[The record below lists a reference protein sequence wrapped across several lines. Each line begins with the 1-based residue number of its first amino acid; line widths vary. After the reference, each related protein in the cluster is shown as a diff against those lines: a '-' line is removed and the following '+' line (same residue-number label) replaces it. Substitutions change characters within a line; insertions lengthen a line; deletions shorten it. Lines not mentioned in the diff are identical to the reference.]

1 MITTTLACADY
12 LHLEEDIRALDR
24 AGSDWFHI
32 DIMDGHFV
40 PNLCLNFDIVRA
52 IRTISETPMDVHL
65 MVNNPLKYV
74 EVMAKSGVEAACTH
88 LNTDDSVHE
97 FLEALEEHGIRKGI
111 ALAPGDPA
119 EAAIPFLSKIDF
131 VLLLFV
137 NPGFSGQ
144 QFQPEVLKKLEVI
157 AAARK
162 VCDRQFIIAADGGVS
177 FENAGEL
184 IGRGADMLVAGAFA
198 NYDGRAPLYERTKE
212 FCKVCKDLQELYGGQ
227 ISDKDRRKV

>member
-12 LHLEEDIRALDR
+12 LHLKEDIRALDR

-52 IRTISETPMDVHL
+52 IRAISETPMDVHL

-74 EVMAKSGVEAACTH
+74 EVMAQNGVEAACTH
-88 LNTDDSVHE
+88 LNTDDSVHD
-97 FLEALEEHGIRKGI
+97 FLKALEEHGIRKGI
-111 ALAPGDPA
+111 ALAPGDPV
-119 EAAIPFLSKIDF
+119 EAAIPFLSQIDF

-137 NPGFSGQ
+137 SPGFSGQ
-144 QFQPEVLKKLEVI
+144 QFRPEILKKLEAI

-162 VCDRQFIIAADGGVS
+162 ICGRQFIIEADGGVS

-184 IGRGADMLVAGAFA
+184 IGRGADMLVAGTFA

-212 FCKVCKDLQELYGGQ
+212 FRRVCKDLQELYGAQ
-227 ISDKDRRKV
+227 ISDKDRRKA